1 MAKLPKTVPGL
12 FEATL
17 IEKDPLL
24 DPKRIRGVEL
34 CQDLSE
40 VREPQLSCFNTIGV
54 SRIPHVWLAKS
65 MWIIVSPIL
74 PLRNPN
80 HSILFPL
87 VGWLIEGFEETPLTT
102 GFYDDRWCT
111 KPAFYFYRK
120 DIMDQTWL
128 LFSIIYGIILP
139 IQLTNM
145 VGTTNIDFH
154 IFQRDWNHQ
163 PVSNCS
169 ILFVHGYEPTCS
181 CCRKLDSL
189 ASLLTLWDPIVD
201 GYIPLSHYKQSW
213 LIVQYVAFYL
223 SHYTHHGIISL
234 KSYYLIVY
242 LRHYKQSR
250 KSLMFVAKTW
260 IPVKMFLL

>member
-1 MAKLPKTVPGL
+1 
-12 FEATL
+12 
-17 IEKDPLL
+17 
-24 DPKRIRGVEL
+24 
-34 CQDLSE
+34 
-40 VREPQLSCFNTIGV
+40 
-54 SRIPHVWLAKS
+54 

-74 PLRNPN
+74 PIRNPN
-80 HSILFPL
+80 HSLLFPL

-128 LFSIIYGIILP
+128 LFSIVYGIILP

-169 ILFVHGYEPTCS
+169 IFLFMATSPLVHVAENWIPWPHCWLS
-181 CCRKLDSL
+181 E
-189 ASLLTLWDPIVD
+189 
-201 GYIPLSHYKQSW
+201 IPLLMVISHYP
-213 LIVQYVAFYL
+213 
-223 SHYTHHGIISL
+223 IINN
-234 KSYYLIVY
+234 
-242 LRHYKQSR
+242 RG
-250 KSLMFVAKTW
+250 W
-260 IPVKMFLL
+260 